1 MLNPIR
7 MRYFERDSRTR
18 YRGLDEV
25 IIMSEPL
32 LEEETIIEEEV
43 IDEVIIDNPL
53 LEDAPEAIIIEPAA
67 ENS

>member
-1 MLNPIR
+1 MIR
-7 MRYFERDSRTR
+7 ERDTEV
-18 YRGLDEV
+18 LDEV

-67 ENS
+67 ETASSGVALLNAW